1 MKSSNIGGQAVLEGI
16 MMRHG
21 DDYAVAVRKPDGE
34 IFVQK
39 EEYHSVIKWKALTK
53 VPFIRGVFN
62 FIDSMVLGIKTLMF
76 SAEFYED
83 EEEVKSEKEL
93 TEEEIAKKEKQE
105 KWMMNVTVAISVVIA
120 VAVFMVLPYF
130 LSSLLKPLMPSYHLR
145 TLVEGFVRIGIFI
158 LYIALI
164 SRMDD
169 IQRTFMY
176 HGAEHKCINCIEHGL
191 PLTVDNVRISS
202 RQHKRCG
209 TSFLFFVLAIS
220 IILLMLI
227 QVESPLMR
235 VIVRIALIPVIAG
248 ISYEIIR
255 LAGRSDNLFINLISK
270 PGMWLQKL
278 TTREPDESM
287 VEVAIASVE
296 AVFDWK
302 AYLKEE
308 FGYEV
313 DDSWLEDDGQEER
326 DQEENPAEPGAA
338 GTEAE
343 AGEPVLQ

>member
-53 VPFIRGVFN
+53 IPFVRGVFN

-105 KWMMNVTVAISVVIA
+105 KWMMNATVAISVVIA

-220 IILLMLI
+220 ISLLMLI

-248 ISYEIIR
+248 ISYEVLK
-255 LAGRSDNLFINLISK
+255 LAGRSENPIINLLSR
-270 PGMWLQKL
+270 PGLAIQKL
-278 TTREPDESM
+278 TTKEPDDSM
-287 VEVAIASVE
+287 IEVAIQAVE
-296 AVFDWK
+296 AVFDWR
-302 AYLKEE
+302 AY
-308 FGYEV
+308 
-313 DDSWLEDDGQEER
+313 
-326 DQEENPAEPGAA
+326 
-338 GTEAE
+338 EAE
-343 AGEPVLQ
+343 NFKTAEDL

>member
-39 EEYHSVIKWKALTK
+39 EEYHSVIQWKALTK
-53 VPFIRGVFN
+53 IPFIRGVFN

-105 KWMMNVTVAISVVIA
+105 KWMMNATVAISVVIA

-145 TLVEGFVRIGIFI
+145 TLVEGFVRIGIVI

-248 ISYEIIR
+248 ISYEVLK
-255 LAGRSDNLFINLISK
+255 LAGRSENPIINLLSR
-270 PGMWLQKL
+270 PGLAIQKL
-278 TTREPDESM
+278 TTKEPDDSM
-287 VEVAIASVE
+287 IEVAIQAVE
-296 AVFDWK
+296 AVFDWR
-302 AYLKEE
+302 AY
-308 FGYEV
+308 
-313 DDSWLEDDGQEER
+313 
-326 DQEENPAEPGAA
+326 
-338 GTEAE
+338 EAE
-343 AGEPVLQ
+343 NFKTAEDL

>member
-1 MKSSNIGGQAVLEGI
+1 MKSSGIGGQAVLEGV
-16 MMRHG
+16 MMRNKSK
-21 DDYAVAVRKPDGE
+21 YAVAVRKPDGE
-34 IFVQK
+34 ILVQK

-53 VPFIRGVFN
+53 IPFIRGVFN

-105 KWMMNVTVAISVVIA
+105 KWMMNATVAISVVIA

-176 HGAEHKCINCIEHGL
+176 HGAEHKCINCVEHGL
-191 PLTVDNVRISS
+191 PLTVDNVLASS
-202 RQHKRCG
+202 RLHKRCG
-209 TSFLFFVLAIS
+209 TSFLFLVMLVSIFLHFIFVLVPFYWVRLFGR
-220 IILLMLI
+220 LLM
-227 QVESPLMR
+227 V
-235 VIVRIALIPVIAG
+235 PVVAG
-248 ISYEIIR
+248 ISFEIIQW
-255 LAGRSDNLFINLISK
+255 AGRSDSKLADFFSK
-270 PGMWLQKL
+270 PGLAMQKL
-278 TTREPDESM
+278 TTKEPTPDM
-287 VEVAIASVE
+287 VEVAIKAVE

-302 AYLKEE
+302 QYLKDE
-308 FGYEV
+308 FGWEPEEKNE
-313 DDSWLEDDGQEER
+313 EDHADIS
-326 DQEENPAEPGAA
+326 
-338 GTEAE
+338 
-343 AGEPVLQ
+343 

>member
-16 MMRHG
+16 MMRYG

-53 VPFIRGVFN
+53 IPFIRGVFN

-105 KWMMNVTVAISVVIA
+105 KWMMNATVAISVVIA
-120 VAVFMVLPYF
+120 AAVFMVLPYF

-248 ISYEIIR
+248 ISYEVLK
-255 LAGRSDNLFINLISK
+255 LAGRSENPIINLLSR
-270 PGMWLQKL
+270 PGLAIQKL
-278 TTREPDESM
+278 TTKEPDDSM
-287 VEVAIASVE
+287 IEVAIQAVE
-296 AVFDWK
+296 AVFDWR
-302 AYLKEE
+302 AY
-308 FGYEV
+308 
-313 DDSWLEDDGQEER
+313 
-326 DQEENPAEPGAA
+326 
-338 GTEAE
+338 EAE
-343 AGEPVLQ
+343 NFKTAEDL

>member
-53 VPFIRGVFN
+53 IPFIRGVFN

-105 KWMMNVTVAISVVIA
+105 KWMMNATVAISVVIA

-209 TSFLFFVLAIS
+209 TSFIFFVLAIS

-248 ISYEIIR
+248 ISYEVLK
-255 LAGRSDNLFINLISK
+255 LAGRSENPIINLLSR
-270 PGMWLQKL
+270 PGLAIQKL
-278 TTREPDESM
+278 TTKEPDDSM
-287 VEVAIASVE
+287 IEVAIQAVE
-296 AVFDWK
+296 AVFDWR
-302 AYLKEE
+302 AY
-308 FGYEV
+308 
-313 DDSWLEDDGQEER
+313 
-326 DQEENPAEPGAA
+326 
-338 GTEAE
+338 EAE
-343 AGEPVLQ
+343 NFKTAENL

>member
-53 VPFIRGVFN
+53 IPFIRGVFN

-105 KWMMNVTVAISVVIA
+105 KWMMNATVAISVVIA

-248 ISYEIIR
+248 ISYEVLK
-255 LAGRSDNLFINLISK
+255 LAGRSEKPIINLLSR
-270 PGMWLQKL
+270 PGLAIQKL
-278 TTREPDESM
+278 TTKEPDDSM
-287 VEVAIASVE
+287 IEVAIQAVE
-296 AVFDWK
+296 AVFDWR
-302 AYLKEE
+302 AY
-308 FGYEV
+308 
-313 DDSWLEDDGQEER
+313 
-326 DQEENPAEPGAA
+326 
-338 GTEAE
+338 EAE
-343 AGEPVLQ
+343 NFKTAEDL

>member
-53 VPFIRGVFN
+53 IPFVRGVFN
-62 FIDSMVLGIKTLMF
+62 FIESMVLGIKTLMF

-105 KWMMNVTVAISVVIA
+105 KWMMNATVAISVVIA
-120 VAVFMVLPYF
+120 VAVFTVLPYF

-248 ISYEIIR
+248 ISYEVLK
-255 LAGRSDNLFINLISK
+255 LAGRSENPIINLLSR
-270 PGMWLQKL
+270 PGLAIQKL
-278 TTREPDESM
+278 TTKEPDDSM
-287 VEVAIASVE
+287 IEVAIQAVE
-296 AVFDWK
+296 AVFDWR
-302 AYLKEE
+302 AY
-308 FGYEV
+308 
-313 DDSWLEDDGQEER
+313 
-326 DQEENPAEPGAA
+326 
-338 GTEAE
+338 EAE
-343 AGEPVLQ
+343 NFKTAEDL

>member
-34 IFVQK
+34 IFVQR

-53 VPFIRGVFN
+53 IPFIRGVFN

-105 KWMMNVTVAISVVIA
+105 KWMMNATVAISVVIA

-248 ISYEIIR
+248 ISYEVLK
-255 LAGRSDNLFINLISK
+255 LAGRSENPIINLLSR
-270 PGMWLQKL
+270 PGLAIQKL
-278 TTREPDESM
+278 TTKEPDDSM
-287 VEVAIASVE
+287 IEVAIQAVE
-296 AVFDWK
+296 AVFDWR
-302 AYLKEE
+302 AY
-308 FGYEV
+308 
-313 DDSWLEDDGQEER
+313 
-326 DQEENPAEPGAA
+326 
-338 GTEAE
+338 EAE
-343 AGEPVLQ
+343 NFKTAENL

>member
-53 VPFIRGVFN
+53 IPFIRGVFN

-105 KWMMNVTVAISVVIA
+105 KWMMNATVAISVVIA

-227 QVESPLMR
+227 QVESLLMR

-248 ISYEIIR
+248 ISYEVLK
-255 LAGRSDNLFINLISK
+255 LAGRSENPIINLLSR
-270 PGMWLQKL
+270 PGLAIQKL
-278 TTREPDESM
+278 TTKEPDDSM
-287 VEVAIASVE
+287 IEVAIQAVE
-296 AVFDWK
+296 AVFDWR
-302 AYLKEE
+302 AY
-308 FGYEV
+308 
-313 DDSWLEDDGQEER
+313 
-326 DQEENPAEPGAA
+326 
-338 GTEAE
+338 EAE
-343 AGEPVLQ
+343 NFKTAEDL

>member
-53 VPFIRGVFN
+53 IPFIRGVFN

-105 KWMMNVTVAISVVIA
+105 KWMMNATVAISVVIA
-120 VAVFMVLPYF
+120 AAVFMVLPYF

-191 PLTVDNVRISS
+191 PLTVENVRNSS

-220 IILLMLI
+220 IILLLLI
-227 QVESPLMR
+227 RVESPLMR
-235 VIVRIALIPVIAG
+235 VVVRIVLLPVIAG
-248 ISYEIIR
+248 VSYEVLK
-255 LAGRSDNLFINLISK
+255 LAGNSDNPVVNLLSK
-270 PGMWLQKL
+270 PGMAIQKM
-278 TTREPDESM
+278 TTSEPDDGM
-287 VEVAIASVE
+287 IEVAIQAVE
-296 AVFDWK
+296 AVFDWR
-302 AYLKEE
+302 AY
-308 FGYEV
+308 
-313 DDSWLEDDGQEER
+313 ER
-326 DQEENPAEPGAA
+326 DNFH
-338 GTEAE
+338 TS
-343 AGEPVLQ
+343 

>member
-53 VPFIRGVFN
+53 IPFIRGVFN

-105 KWMMNVTVAISVVIA
+105 KWMMNATVAISVVIA
-120 VAVFMVLPYF
+120 AAVFMVLPYF

-169 IQRTFMY
+169 IQRTLCTMARSTNASIALSMDFR
-176 HGAEHKCINCIEHGL
+176 L
-191 PLTVDNVRISS
+191 PLIMSESVPDSISAVEQAS
-202 RQHKRCG
+202 YSSYWQ
-209 TSFLFFVLAIS
+209 SVLFC
-220 IILLMLI
+220 
-227 QVESPLMR
+227 
-235 VIVRIALIPVIAG
+235 
-248 ISYEIIR
+248 
-255 LAGRSDNLFINLISK
+255 
-270 PGMWLQKL
+270 
-278 TTREPDESM
+278 
-287 VEVAIASVE
+287 
-296 AVFDWK
+296 
-302 AYLKEE
+302 
-308 FGYEV
+308 
-313 DDSWLEDDGQEER
+313 
-326 DQEENPAEPGAA
+326 
-338 GTEAE
+338 
-343 AGEPVLQ
+343 

>member
-16 MMRHG
+16 MMRHE

-53 VPFIRGVFN
+53 IPFIRGVFN

-83 EEEVKSEKEL
+83 EEEVKGEKEL

-105 KWMMNVTVAISVVIA
+105 KRMMNATVAISVVIA

-248 ISYEIIR
+248 ISYEVLK
-255 LAGRSDNLFINLISK
+255 LAGRSENPIINLLSR
-270 PGMWLQKL
+270 PGLAIQKL
-278 TTREPDESM
+278 TTKEPDDSM
-287 VEVAIASVE
+287 IEVAIQAVE
-296 AVFDWK
+296 AVFDWR
-302 AYLKEE
+302 AY
-308 FGYEV
+308 
-313 DDSWLEDDGQEER
+313 
-326 DQEENPAEPGAA
+326 
-338 GTEAE
+338 EAE
-343 AGEPVLQ
+343 NFKTAEDL

>member
-39 EEYHSVIKWKALTK
+39 EEYHSVIKWKVLTK
-53 VPFIRGVFN
+53 IPFIRGVFN

-93 TEEEIAKKEKQE
+93 TEKEIAKKEKQE
-105 KWMMNVTVAISVVIA
+105 KWMMNATVAISLVIA

-248 ISYEIIR
+248 ISYEVLK
-255 LAGRSDNLFINLISK
+255 LAGRSENPIINLLSR
-270 PGMWLQKL
+270 PGLAIQKL
-278 TTREPDESM
+278 TTKEPDDSM
-287 VEVAIASVE
+287 IEVAIQAVE
-296 AVFDWK
+296 AVFDWR
-302 AYLKEE
+302 AY
-308 FGYEV
+308 
-313 DDSWLEDDGQEER
+313 
-326 DQEENPAEPGAA
+326 
-338 GTEAE
+338 EAE
-343 AGEPVLQ
+343 NFKTAEDL

>member
-53 VPFIRGVFN
+53 IPFIRGVFN
-62 FIDSMVLGIKTLMF
+62 FIDSMVLGIKTLIF

-105 KWMMNVTVAISVVIA
+105 KWMMNATVAISVVIA

-248 ISYEIIR
+248 ISYEVLK
-255 LAGRSDNLFINLISK
+255 LAGRSENPIINLLSR
-270 PGMWLQKL
+270 PGLAIQKL
-278 TTREPDESM
+278 TTKEPDDSM
-287 VEVAIASVE
+287 IEVAIQAVE
-296 AVFDWK
+296 AVFDWR
-302 AYLKEE
+302 AY
-308 FGYEV
+308 
-313 DDSWLEDDGQEER
+313 
-326 DQEENPAEPGAA
+326 
-338 GTEAE
+338 EAE
-343 AGEPVLQ
+343 NFKTAEDL

>member
-34 IFVQK
+34 ICVQK
-39 EEYHSVIKWKALTK
+39 DEYHSVIKWKALTK
-53 VPFIRGVFN
+53 IPFIRGVFN

-93 TEEEIAKKEKQE
+93 TEEEITKKEKQE
-105 KWMMNVTVAISVVIA
+105 KWMMNATVAISVVIA

-248 ISYEIIR
+248 ISYEVLK
-255 LAGRSDNLFINLISK
+255 LAGRSENPIINLLSR
-270 PGMWLQKL
+270 PGLAIQKL
-278 TTREPDESM
+278 TTKEPDDSM
-287 VEVAIASVE
+287 IEVAIQAVE
-296 AVFDWK
+296 AVFDWR
-302 AYLKEE
+302 AY
-308 FGYEV
+308 
-313 DDSWLEDDGQEER
+313 
-326 DQEENPAEPGAA
+326 
-338 GTEAE
+338 EAE
-343 AGEPVLQ
+343 NFKTAEDL

>member
-39 EEYHSVIKWKALTK
+39 EEYHSVIKWKVLTK
-53 VPFIRGVFN
+53 IPFIRGVFN

-105 KWMMNVTVAISVVIA
+105 KWMMNATVAISVVIA

-235 VIVRIALIPVIAG
+235 VIVRIDLIPVIAG
-248 ISYEIIR
+248 ISYEVLK
-255 LAGRSDNLFINLISK
+255 LAGRSENPIINLLSR
-270 PGMWLQKL
+270 PGLAIQKL
-278 TTREPDESM
+278 TTKEPDDSM
-287 VEVAIASVE
+287 IEVAIQAVE
-296 AVFDWK
+296 AVFDWR
-302 AYLKEE
+302 AY
-308 FGYEV
+308 
-313 DDSWLEDDGQEER
+313 
-326 DQEENPAEPGAA
+326 
-338 GTEAE
+338 EAE
-343 AGEPVLQ
+343 NFKTAEDL

>member
-16 MMRHG
+16 MMRHE

-53 VPFIRGVFN
+53 IPFIRGVFN

-105 KWMMNVTVAISVVIA
+105 KWMMNATVAISVVIA
-120 VAVFMVLPYF
+120 AAVFMVLPYF

-202 RQHKRCG
+202 RLHKRCG

-248 ISYEIIR
+248 ISYEVLK
-255 LAGRSDNLFINLISK
+255 LAGRSENPIINLLSR
-270 PGMWLQKL
+270 PGLAIQKL
-278 TTREPDESM
+278 TTKEPDDSM
-287 VEVAIASVE
+287 IEVAIQAVE
-296 AVFDWK
+296 AVFDWR
-302 AYLKEE
+302 AY
-308 FGYEV
+308 
-313 DDSWLEDDGQEER
+313 
-326 DQEENPAEPGAA
+326 
-338 GTEAE
+338 EAE
-343 AGEPVLQ
+343 NFKTAEDL

>member
-53 VPFIRGVFN
+53 IPFVRGVFN
-62 FIDSMVLGIKTLMF
+62 FIDSMVLGMKTLMF

-105 KWMMNVTVAISVVIA
+105 KWMMNATVAISVVIA

-248 ISYEIIR
+248 ISYEVLK
-255 LAGRSDNLFINLISK
+255 LAGRSENPIINLLSR
-270 PGMWLQKL
+270 PGLAIQKL
-278 TTREPDESM
+278 TTKEPDDSM
-287 VEVAIASVE
+287 IEVAIQAVE
-296 AVFDWK
+296 AVFDWR
-302 AYLKEE
+302 AY
-308 FGYEV
+308 
-313 DDSWLEDDGQEER
+313 
-326 DQEENPAEPGAA
+326 
-338 GTEAE
+338 EAE
-343 AGEPVLQ
+343 NFKTAEDL

>member
-53 VPFIRGVFN
+53 IPFIRGVFN

-105 KWMMNVTVAISVVIA
+105 KWMMNATVAISVVIA

-176 HGAEHKCINCIEHGL
+176 HRAEHKCINCIEHGL

-248 ISYEIIR
+248 ISYEVLK
-255 LAGRSDNLFINLISK
+255 LAGRSENPIINLLSR
-270 PGMWLQKL
+270 PGLAIQKL
-278 TTREPDESM
+278 TTKEPDDSM
-287 VEVAIASVE
+287 IEVAIQAVE
-296 AVFDWK
+296 AVFDWR
-302 AYLKEE
+302 AY
-308 FGYEV
+308 
-313 DDSWLEDDGQEER
+313 
-326 DQEENPAEPGAA
+326 
-338 GTEAE
+338 EAE
-343 AGEPVLQ
+343 NFKTAEDL

>member
-53 VPFIRGVFN
+53 IPFIRGVFN

-105 KWMMNVTVAISVVIA
+105 KWMMNATVAISVVIA
-120 VAVFMVLPYF
+120 AAVFMVLPYF

-248 ISYEIIR
+248 ISYEVLK
-255 LAGRSDNLFINLISK
+255 LAGRSEDPIINLLSR
-270 PGMWLQKL
+270 PGLAIQKL
-278 TTREPDESM
+278 TTKEPDDSM
-287 VEVAIASVE
+287 IEVAIQAVE
-296 AVFDWK
+296 AVFDWR
-302 AYLKEE
+302 AY
-308 FGYEV
+308 
-313 DDSWLEDDGQEER
+313 
-326 DQEENPAEPGAA
+326 
-338 GTEAE
+338 EAE
-343 AGEPVLQ
+343 NFKTAEDL